1 MGRLYRSRRDRWI
14 SGLIGGLGE
23 YFGINTTVLRLI
35 ALVSIVF
42 TGGTTIFIY
51 FIAAL
56 VVSKEPYPPQDPYY
70 NGGWPGGGYQQPY
83 GSKRRDY
90 YEDPRFSGRP
100 PYGSSNGNAY
110 GTPPQPPQYG
120 AGAPGAPGAGFNA
133 AGASHLD
140 SMMEDIEK
148 KAMKKELEELRK
160 KLSDYEKGEV

>member
-23 YFGINTTVLRLI
+23 YLGVNSGVLRLLTLI
-35 ALVSIVF
+35 SIPF
-42 TGGTTIFIY
+42 TGGMTIFIY

-70 NGGWPGGGYQQPY
+70 NGGWPGGGGYHQSCGP
-83 GSKRRDY
+83 KRRDY

-100 PYGSSNGNAY
+100 PYGSNNGNSY
-110 GTPPQPPQYG
+110 GTQPPQYG
-120 AGAPGAPGAGFNA
+120 AGTPGAGFGGT
-133 AGASHLD
+133 GASNLD

-148 KAMKKELEELRK
+148 KAMKKELEELKK

>member
-1 MGRLYRSRRDRWI
+1 MGRPLYRSRRDRWI

-23 YFGINTTVLRLI
+23 YFGINVGVLRLI
-35 ALVSIVF
+35 AILSIFF

-56 VVSKEPYPPQDPYY
+56 VISKEPYPPHDPYY
-70 NGGWPGGGYQQPY
+70 NGGWPGGGPQPGY
-83 GSKRRDY
+83 GSKRRDF
-90 YEDPRFSGRP
+90 YEDPRYGARP
-100 PYGSSNGNAY
+100 SYGNPNGNTY
-110 GTPPQPPQYG
+110 GTQPPHYG
-120 AGAPGAPGAGFNA
+120 AGTSGTGFQAEPGASN
-133 AGASHLD
+133 LD